1 MELWIARDKDGSLW
15 LHGGIPQESH
25 FGFSNA
31 EGEYLCIDPGDKEL
45 FPEVTYEDGPR
56 KVKLELIDSIV
67 KDDNTNPILS
77 RGIFECGLSVRAM
90 NCLERADIHTV
101 GDLVQWKRS
110 DLLKLRNFGLHTI
123 REIEDFLI
131 NHDLTFGMKVKEA

>member
-15 LHGGIPQESH
+15 LHGDTTQRSL
-25 FGFSNA
+25 FGFYNT
-31 EGEYLCIDPGDKEL
+31 EGEYLCIDPGDKGL

-67 KDDNTNPILS
+67 KDDNANPILS

-90 NCLERADIHTV
+90 HCLESADIHTV

-123 REIEDFLI
+123 GEIEDFLI
-131 NHDLTFGMKVKEA
+131 DHDLTFGMKVKEA